1 MTMIKLEINA
11 LNADDL
17 LRQIHGLQMG
27 SSVITAGS
35 TVVNS
40 VTTTHQPE
48 QEEDA
53 IHDGVVARLE
63 AEITETLAKL
73 SDEQA
78 KVATLE
84 KAATKLNTQLKD
96 AEAGAEKSHKAFL
109 EEQKRAD
116 AANLRIKE
124 LEQLV
129 KAAEWAAAA
138 PVDNVTND
146 VAADAALDTP
156 PADVKE
162 PEKATPAPR
171 TQRTTRN
178 VNKPAE
184 ETAEHKALRETIT
197 NDLLDLG
204 GLAETNAQ
212 VATDVE
218 EVLKKY
224 EVTNGAD
231 LKTEQLADAAADIGE
246 LIGVYFK

>member
-27 SSVITAGS
+27 AAGVTAGN
-35 TVVNS
+35 TVVNLPVS
-40 VTTTHQPE
+40 VQDTKEDHQR
-48 QEEDA
+48 DA
-53 IHDGVVARLE
+53 SSYE
-63 AEITETLAKL
+63 AECEELQAKL

-109 EEQKRAD
+109 EEKKRAD
-116 AANLRIKE
+116 AAEAKLKE
-124 LEQLV
+124 TLAQLGG
-129 KAAEWAAAA
+129 ATPTTAA
-138 PVDNVTND
+138 PVDTATND
-146 VAADAALDTP
+146 ADADAALDAP
-156 PADVKE
+156 EVVKADDAVVK
-162 PEKATPAPR
+162 AAPR

-204 GLAETNAQ
+204 GLAETNKQ

-231 LKTEQLADAAADIGE
+231 LKTEQLADASADIGE

>member
-11 LNADDL
+11 LNAADL
-17 LRQIHGLQMG
+17 LVQIQQLQMG
-27 SSVITAGS
+27 ANVVTGTT
-35 TVVNS
+35 TVVNAPMGIG
-40 VTTTHQPE
+40 VQDTK
-48 QEEDA
+48 ED
-53 IHDGVVARLE
+53 HDRDAHSYE
-63 AEITETLAKL
+63 AECEELQSKL

-84 KAATKLNTQLKD
+84 KTVTKLNGQLKD
-96 AEAGAEKSHKAFL
+96 AEAGAEKSHKAFT
-109 EEQKRAD
+109 EEQKRA
-116 AANLRIKE
+116 AAAEARIKD
-124 LEQLV
+124 LETQL
-129 KAAEWAAAA
+129 KAAGGKPVSE
-138 PVDNVTND
+138 PVDNATND
-146 VAADAALDTP
+146 TAADSALDTP
-156 PADVKE
+156 PPAKE
-162 PEKATPAPR
+162 TEKATAAPR
-171 TQRTTRN
+171 TQRTTRT

-231 LKTEQLADAAADIGE
+231 LKTEQLADAAADINE